1 VGDAVT
7 GVAFEFEVVDV
18 GRAVV
23 FPFVGMMG
31 FASINRSG
39 AVVAASIPGDERDP
53 LFAAGESGAA
63 SQPERLTV
71 AVEDVADDFG
81 GRPELEEDLVG
92 DGGAVDEGALARVE
106 LMDKVDHVTR
116 VWFAGPA
123 HCLCG
128 EEFGE
133 GISGPLVGGAFVVGL
148 AVPPTVGSPQCVDPF
163 AECGDDVGAG
173 DWVEFGVDV
182 DHAVAGGPVPHGSFA
197 SLPPVAIFFGGLL
210 FAGVSPLS

>member
-1 VGDAVT
+1 MA

-39 AVVAASIPGDERDP
+39 AVVAASILGDERDP
-53 LFAAGESGAA
+53 LVAAGESGAA
-63 SQPERLTV
+63 SQPERPAV

-81 GRPELEEDLVG
+81 GRPELEEDFVG

-106 LMDKVDHVTR
+106 LMDEVDHVTR
-116 VWFAGPA
+116 VGFAGSC
-123 HCLCG
+123 HCFCG

-133 GISGPLVGGAFVVGL
+133 GIGGPLVGGAFVVGL
-148 AVPPTVGSPQCVDPF
+148 AVPATVGSPQRVDPF
-163 AECGDDVGAG
+163 AECGDDIGAG
-173 DWVEFGVDV
+173 DRVEFGVDV
-182 DHAVAGGPVPHGSFA
+182 DHAVASGPVPHGSFA
-197 SLPPVAIFFGGLL
+197 SLSSVAIFFGGLL
-210 FAGVSPLS
+210 FAGVGPLS